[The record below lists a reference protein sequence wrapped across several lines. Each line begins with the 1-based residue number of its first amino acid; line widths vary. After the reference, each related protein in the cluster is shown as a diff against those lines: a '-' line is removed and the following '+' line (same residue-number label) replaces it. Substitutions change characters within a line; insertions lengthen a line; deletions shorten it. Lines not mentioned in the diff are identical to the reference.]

1 MRQEKKVGGTK
12 RALLTSVLALV
23 LSLAMLAGSTFAWFT
38 DTASTGVNRIVSGN
52 LDVGLQYWGV
62 GEDGQKTW
70 LTAESSEEL
79 FDENALWEPGYTQIV
94 YLKVKNNGNLAL
106 TYAMQITPVR
116 ETVGINVDGE
126 QFKLSDYIKF
136 AWTTFTADGD
146 GAPVA
151 LDREGAQAGVGEGAQ
166 LGTTLHRQAAEPM
179 EAGAEELVA
188 LVAWMPE
195 NVGNEA
201 NYSTVQPTIELSLK
215 VLATQAAVESDSF
228 DTTYDED
235 AAAAEDLNNKPEYD
249 YESLYDYD
257 NLKGYGVTVE
267 RNEAGKVVKAT
278 VSGVN
283 GKVVDGFF
291 YNNKPGTEATPI
303 DRWRDLK
310 EVVIE
315 EGVTEIGVDAFS
327 VCTSLETVTLPQS
340 LQKIGEKAF
349 SYCTSLKTINIP
361 DSVNVI
367 GPKAFYFCKS
377 LTSIGIPEGITEIG
391 YATFGY
397 AENLT
402 TVNIPASVTRIGDF
416 AFQNCGF
423 TSMDVPA
430 TVKELGE
437 GAFSTCRSLENVT
450 VPAETVSKKAFY
462 FCDALKSVTLTDDVK
477 TIGEEAFRQCTSLE
491 SIEIPSSVTELGT
504 CAFKNCFA
512 LKTAVIK
519 GGTVKGSLV
528 TEATFYNCNALET
541 LVISDNATLD
551 ASFKA
556 AYSKSTLKTVKIG
569 KGEIGNSAFSNCT
582 NLTTV
587 ELGDGVTSIGT
598 SAFLK
603 CKQLSSIAIGSGVI
617 SIGTSAF
624 NGCTALTNANIGS
637 GAIGESAFNG
647 CTSLANVTLGNGVTS
662 IGKNAFLRCTALTSI
677 SIGSGVTSIGSG
689 AFNGCTELRNANIG
703 SGAIGANA
711 FQDCSRLA
719 SVTLGD
725 GVTSIGTNAFLKCTA
740 LTSMYIGSSVK
751 TIESYAFST
760 CSSLSEVTISAAQ
773 IGNQAF
779 RSANA
784 LKKVTLGDGV
794 ETIPAGAFSNCG
806 MGNKNNS
813 PELYLK
819 AGTWTSNGQETT
831 VAEGASITTGNRV
844 FNQIKSGKPA
854 TWSAPVN
861 P

>member
-1 MRQEKKVGGTK
+1 MRQEKKAGGTK

-23 LSLAMLAGSTFAWFT
+23 LSLAMLAGTTFAWFT

-70 LTAESSEEL
+70 LTAENSEEL
-79 FDENALWEPGYTQIV
+79 FDKNALWEPGYTQIV

-106 TYAMQITPVR
+106 TYAMQITPVH
-116 ETVGINVDGE
+116 ETVGVNVDGE
-126 QFKLSDYIKF
+126 EFKLSDYIKF
-136 AWTTFTADGD
+136 GWTTFTADEN

-151 LDREGAQAGVGEGAQ
+151 LDREAAQTGVGDGAQ
-166 LGTTLHRQAAEPM
+166 LGKTLHRQAAEPM
-179 EAGAEELVA
+179 AAGAEELVA

-228 DTTYDED
+228 DKTYDED
-235 AAAAEDLNNKPEYD
+235 AATDEDLDNKPEYD
-249 YESLYDYD
+249 YESLYDY
-257 NLKGYGVTVE
+257 NNPEGYGVTLE

-291 YNNKPGTEATPI
+291 YNNTPGTEATPT
-303 DRWRDLK
+303 DRWRELK

-367 GPKAFYFCKS
+367 GPKAFFFCKS
-377 LTSIGIPEGITEIG
+377 LTSIDIPEGITEIG

-397 AENLT
+397 AENLA

-423 TSMDVPA
+423 TSMNVPA

-437 GAFSTCRSLENVT
+437 SAFSTCRSLENVT

-477 TIGEEAFRQCTSLE
+477 TIGEEAFRECRSLE

-556 AYSKSTLKTVKIG
+556 AYSKSTLKTVEIG
-569 KGEIGNSAFSNCT
+569 KGEIGDSAFNGCT
-582 NLTTV
+582 SLTNVT
-587 ELGDGVTSIGT
+587 LGDGVTKIGT

-603 CKQLSSIAIGSGVI
+603 CTQLPSITI
-617 SIGTSAF
+617 
-624 NGCTALTNANIGS
+624 
-637 GAIGESAFNG
+637 
-647 CTSLANVTLGNGVTS
+647 GNGVTS
-662 IGKNAFLRCTALTSI
+662 IGKNAFNGCTALT
-677 SIGSGVTSIGSG
+677 
-689 AFNGCTELRNANIG
+689 NANIG

-719 SVTLGD
+719 NVTLGD
-725 GVTSIGTNAFLKCTA
+725 GVTSIGANAFLRCKA
-740 LTSMYIGSSVK
+740 LTSMNIGSSVGI
-751 TIESYAFST
+751 IENYAFSG
-760 CSSLSEVTISAAQ
+760 CEALEEVTISAAQ

-779 RSANA
+779 RSAKA
-784 LKKVTLGDGV
+784 LKKVTLGDDV
-794 ETIPAGAFSNCG
+794 VTIPAGAFSSCG
-806 MGNKNNS
+806 MGNKNNF

-819 AGTWTSNGQETT
+819 AGTWTSNGQATI
-831 VAEGASITTGNRV
+831 VAEGASITTGNLV

-854 TWSAPVN
+854 TWSAPAN

>member
-23 LSLAMLAGSTFAWFT
+23 LSLAMLAGTTFAWFT

-52 LDVGLQYWGV
+52 LDVGLEYWG
-62 GEDGQKTW
+62 GAESGW
-70 LTAESSEEL
+70 LTAENSEDL
-79 FDENALWEPGYTQIV
+79 FDKNALWEPGYTQIV
-94 YLKVKNNGNLAL
+94 YLKVANNGNLAL
-106 TYAMQITPVR
+106 TYAMQITPVH
-116 ETVGINVDGE
+116 ETVGVNVDGE
-126 QFKLSDYIKF
+126 EFKLSDYIKF
-136 AWTTFTADGD
+136 GWTTFTVDGA

-151 LDREGAQAGVGEGAQ
+151 LDREAAQTGVGGGAQ

-179 EAGAEELVA
+179 KASAEELVA

-228 DTTYDED
+228 DETYDRD
-235 AAAAEDLNNKPEYD
+235 AATNEGLDKKPEYD
-249 YESLYDYD
+249 YKSLYDYD
-257 NLKGYGVTVE
+257 NPEGYGVELVE
-267 RNEAGKVVKAT
+267 NEEGKVVKAI

-283 GKVVDGFF
+283 GKVPDGFF
-291 YNNKPGTEATPI
+291 ANLKGSVDENGKPIAVPAE
-303 DRWRDLK
+303 RWADLT

-315 EGVTEIGVDAFS
+315 DGVTEIGKDVFQGC
-327 VCTSLETVTLPQS
+327 VGLTNVT
-340 LQKIGEKAF
+340 
-349 SYCTSLKTINIP
+349 IP
-361 DSVNVI
+361 DSVKKIGTWSFYMCKGLKNVD
-367 GPKAFYFCKS
+367 
-377 LTSIGIPEGITEIG
+377 IPANMEIG
-391 YATFGY
+391 DSSFRQSG
-397 AENLT
+397 
-402 TVNIPASVTRIGDF
+402 
-416 AFQNCGF
+416 
-423 TSMDVPA
+423 
-430 TVKELGE
+430 
-437 GAFSTCRSLENVT
+437 LEQVT
-450 VPAETVSKKAFY
+450 VSGGSVGNYAFHRIDNLKKISIN
-462 FCDALKSVTLTDDVK
+462 CE
-477 TIGEEAFRQCTSLE
+477 TIGEEAFSGCDYLTDITLGENVKTLGDKAFYTCDALARV
-491 SIEIPSSVTELGT
+491 EIPSTVTDIGEKT
-504 CAFKNCFA
+504 FYSCPA
-512 LKTAVIK
+512 LKEAIIRA
-519 GGTVKGSLV
+519 GTVKAG
-528 TEATFYNCNALET
+528 TFYNCRALTT
-541 LVISDNATLD
+541 LIISDNATLD
-551 ASFKA
+551 ATFTVRN
-556 AYSKSTLKTVKIG
+556 AYASGTLETVKIG

-617 SIGTSAF
+617 SIGASAF
-624 NGCTALTNANIGS
+624 NGCTALANAEIKS
-637 GAIGESAFNG
+637 GAIGANAFQD
-647 CTSLANVTLGNGVTS
+647 CTSLANVTLGDGVTS
-662 IGKNAFLRCTALTSI
+662 IGRNAFLRCKALASI
-677 SIGSGVTSIGSG
+677 SIGSGVTSIESG
-689 AFNGCTELRNANIG
+689 AFNGCTALTNANIG

-719 SVTLGD
+719 NVTLGD
-725 GVTSIGTNAFLKCTA
+725 GVTSIGANAFLRCTE
-740 LTSMYIGSSVK
+740 LTSMNIGSSVK
-751 TIESYAFST
+751 TIESYAFSA

-794 ETIPAGAFSNCG
+794 EAIPAGAFSNCG

-819 AGTWTSNGQETT
+819 AGTWTSNGQATI
-831 VAEGASITTGNRV
+831 VAEGASITTNNPV

>member
-62 GEDGQKTW
+62 GEDGKKTW
-70 LTAESSEEL
+70 LTAENSEEL
-79 FDENALWEPGYTQIV
+79 FDKNALWEPGYTQIV
-94 YLKVKNNGNLAL
+94 YLKVKNDGNLAL
-106 TYAMQITPVR
+106 TYAMQITPVH
-116 ETVGINVDGE
+116 ETVGVNVDGE
-126 QFKLSDYIKF
+126 EFKLSDYIKF
-136 AWTTFTADGD
+136 GWTTFTVDGD
-146 GAPVA
+146 GTPVA
-151 LDREGAQAGVGEGAQ
+151 LDREAAQTGVGGGAQ
-166 LGTTLHRQAAEPM
+166 LGTTLHRQAELPLKAD
-179 EAGAEELVA
+179 AEELVA

-228 DTTYDED
+228 NDTYDKD
-235 AAAAEDLNNKPEYD
+235 AAAAEDLKNKPEYN
-249 YESLYDYD
+249 YKSLYDYD
-257 NLKGYGVTVE
+257 NPEGYGVKLVK
-267 RNEAGKVVKAT
+267 NEEGKVVKAI

-283 GKVVDGFF
+283 GKVPDGFF
-291 YNNKPGTEATPI
+291 ANLKGSVDENGKPIAVPAE
-303 DRWRDLK
+303 RWADLA
-310 EVVIE
+310 EVVIKDS
-315 EGVTEIGVDAFS
+315 VTEIGKDAFQGC
-327 VCTSLETVTLPQS
+327 VGLAKVT
-340 LQKIGEKAF
+340 
-349 SYCTSLKTINIP
+349 IP
-361 DSVNVI
+361 DSVKKIGTWSFYMCKGLKNVD
-367 GPKAFYFCKS
+367 
-377 LTSIGIPEGITEIG
+377 IPANMEIG
-391 YATFGY
+391 DSSFRQSG
-397 AENLT
+397 
-402 TVNIPASVTRIGDF
+402 
-416 AFQNCGF
+416 
-423 TSMDVPA
+423 
-430 TVKELGE
+430 
-437 GAFSTCRSLENVT
+437 LEQVT
-450 VPAETVSKKAFY
+450 VSGGSVGNYAFHRIDNLKKISIN
-462 FCDALKSVTLTDDVK
+462 CE
-477 TIGEEAFRQCTSLE
+477 TIGEEAFSGCDYLTDITLGENVKTLGDKAFYTCDALE
-491 SIEIPSSVTELGT
+491 RVEIPSTVTDIGEKT
-504 CAFKNCFA
+504 FYSCPA
-512 LKTAVIK
+512 LKEAIIRA
-519 GGTVKGSLV
+519 GTVKAG
-528 TEATFYNCNALET
+528 TFYNCRVLTT
-541 LVISDNATLD
+541 LIISDNATLD
-551 ASFKA
+551 ASFTAKN
-556 AYSKSTLKTVKIG
+556 AYANGTLETVKIG

-582 NLTTV
+582 KLTTV

>member
-23 LSLAMLAGSTFAWFT
+23 LSLAMLAGTTFAWFT

-62 GEDGQKTW
+62 GEDGKKTW
-70 LTAESSEEL
+70 LTAENSEEL
-79 FDENALWEPGYTQIV
+79 FDKNALWEPGYTQIV
-94 YLKVKNNGNLAL
+94 YLKVKNDGNLAL
-106 TYAMQITPVR
+106 TYAMQITPVH
-116 ETVGINVDGE
+116 ETVGVNVDGE
-126 QFKLSDYIKF
+126 EFKLSDYIKF
-136 AWTTFTADGD
+136 GWTAFTVDGT
-146 GAPVA
+146 GTPVA
-151 LDREGAQAGVGEGAQ
+151 LGREAAQTGVGDGAQ

-228 DTTYDED
+228 DETYDRD
-235 AAAAEDLNNKPEYD
+235 AATNEGLDKKPEYD
-249 YESLYDYD
+249 YKSLYDYD
-257 NLKGYGVTVE
+257 NPEGYGVELVE
-267 RNEAGKVVKAT
+267 NEEGKVVKAI

-283 GKVVDGFF
+283 GKVPDGFF
-291 YNNKPGTEATPI
+291 ANLKGSVDENGKPIAVPAE
-303 DRWRDLK
+303 RWAYLT

-315 EGVTEIGVDAFS
+315 DGVTEIGKDVFQGC
-327 VCTSLETVTLPQS
+327 VGLTKV
-340 LQKIGEKAF
+340 K
-349 SYCTSLKTINIP
+349 IP
-361 DSVNVI
+361 DSVKKIGTWSFYMCKGLKNVD
-367 GPKAFYFCKS
+367 
-377 LTSIGIPEGITEIG
+377 IPANTEIG
-391 YATFGY
+391 DSSFRQSGLEQVTVSGGSVGNYAFHRS
-397 AENLT
+397 EDLKKI
-402 TVNIPASVTRIGDF
+402 TVN
-416 AFQNCGF
+416 C
-423 TSMDVPA
+423 
-430 TVKELGE
+430 E
-437 GAFSTCRSLENVT
+437 
-450 VPAETVSKKAFY
+450 
-462 FCDALKSVTLTDDVK
+462 
-477 TIGEEAFRQCTSLE
+477 TIGEEAFSGCDYLTDITLGENVKTLGDKAFYTCDALE
-491 SIEIPSSVTELGT
+491 RVEIPSTVTDIGEKT
-504 CAFKNCFA
+504 FYSCPA
-512 LKTAVIK
+512 LKEAIIRA
-519 GGTVKGSLV
+519 GTVKAG
-528 TEATFYNCNALET
+528 TFYNCRALTT
-541 LVISDNATLD
+541 LIISDNATLD
-551 ASFKA
+551 ASFTAKN
-556 AYSKSTLKTVKIG
+556 AYANGTLETIKIG
-569 KGEIGNSAFSNCT
+569 KGEIGISAFNSCP

-587 ELGDGVTSIGT
+587 ELGNGVTSVGDNAFSKCTALKSINIGDGVTSIG
-598 SAFLK
+598 K
-603 CKQLSSIAIGSGVI
+603 N
-617 SIGTSAF
+617 AF
-624 NGCTALTNANIGS
+624 NGCTTLTNANIGS

-647 CTSLANVTLGNGVTS
+647 CTSLANVTLGNDVTS
-662 IGKNAFLRCTALTSI
+662 IGKNAFLRCAALTSI
-677 SIGSGVTSIGSG
+677 TIGRGVTSIGSG
-689 AFNGCTELRNANIG
+689 AFNGCTALTNANIG

-794 ETIPAGAFSNCG
+794 ETIPAGAFSSCG
-806 MGNKNNS
+806 MGYKNNS

>member
-23 LSLAMLAGSTFAWFT
+23 LSLAMLAGTTFAWFT

-62 GEDGQKTW
+62 GEDGRKTW
-70 LTAESSEEL
+70 LTAENSKEL

-94 YLKVKNNGNLAL
+94 YLKVENNGNLAL
-106 TYAMQITPVR
+106 TYAMQITPVH
-116 ETVGINVDGE
+116 ETVGVNVDGE

-136 AWTTFTADGD
+136 GWTTFTADEN

-151 LDREGAQAGVGEGAQ
+151 LDREAAQTGVGDGAQ
-166 LGTTLHRQAAEPM
+166 LGKTLHRQAADPM
-179 EAGAEELVA
+179 KANAEELVA

-215 VLATQAAVESDSF
+215 VLATQATVESDSF
-228 DTTYDED
+228 NNTYDGD
-235 AAAAEDLNNKPEYD
+235 AATDEDLDNKPEYD
-249 YESLYDYD
+249 YSYTEEE
-257 NLKGYGVTVE
+257 GVTLITDE
-267 RNEAGKVVKAT
+267 NGKVVKAI

-283 GKVVDGFF
+283 GKVQTGLFSNLKQSVDEEGNPLFDR
-291 YNNKPGTEATPI
+291 NGSPI
-303 DRWRDLK
+303 MEPDEKWAALT
-310 EVVIE
+310 EVVIKD
-315 EGVTEIGVDAFS
+315 GVTEIGNQTFQG
-327 VCTSLETVTLPQS
+327 CTGLTNVT
-340 LQKIGEKAF
+340 
-349 SYCTSLKTINIP
+349 IP
-361 DSVNVI
+361 DSVQKI
-367 GPKAFYFCKS
+367 GAWAFYLCGGLKNVD
-377 LTSIGIPEGITEIG
+377 IPANVEIG
-391 YATFGY
+391 NSSFRQSG
-397 AENLT
+397 
-402 TVNIPASVTRIGDF
+402 
-416 AFQNCGF
+416 
-423 TSMDVPA
+423 
-430 TVKELGE
+430 
-437 GAFSTCRSLENVT
+437 LEQVT
-450 VPAETVSKKAFY
+450 VSGGSVGQYAFHRNVSLKKIDIN
-462 FCDALKSVTLTDDVK
+462 CE
-477 TIGEEAFRQCTSLE
+477 TIGEEAFSGCDYLTDITLGENVKTLGDKAFYTCDALE
-491 SIEIPSSVTELGT
+491 RVEIPSTVTDIGEKT
-504 CAFKNCFA
+504 FYSCPA
-512 LKTAVIK
+512 LKEAIIRA
-519 GGTVKGSLV
+519 GTVKAG
-528 TEATFYNCNALET
+528 TFYNCRVLTT
-541 LVISDNATLD
+541 LIISDNATLD
-551 ASFKA
+551 ASFTAKN
-556 AYSKSTLKTVKIG
+556 AYANGTLETVKIG

>member
-23 LSLAMLAGSTFAWFT
+23 LSLAMLAGTTFAWFT

-62 GEDGQKTW
+62 GEDGQRTW
-70 LTAESSEEL
+70 LTAENSEEL
-79 FDENALWEPGYTQIV
+79 FDKNALWEPGYTQIV
-94 YLKVKNNGNLAL
+94 YLKVENNGNLAL
-106 TYAMQITPVR
+106 TYAMQITPVH
-116 ETVGINVDGE
+116 ETVGVNVDGE
-126 QFKLSDYIKF
+126 EFKLSDYIKF
-136 AWTTFTADGD
+136 GWTTFTVDGD
-146 GAPVA
+146 GTPVA
-151 LDREGAQAGVGEGAQ
+151 LDREGAQAGVGEGAK
-166 LGTTLHRQAAEPM
+166 LGTTLHRQAEQPL

-228 DTTYDED
+228 DNAYDGD
-235 AAAAEDLNNKPEYD
+235 AATDEELNSKPEYN
-249 YESLYDYD
+249 YSYTEEE
-257 NLKGYGVTVE
+257 GVTLITDE
-267 RNEAGKVVKAT
+267 NGKVVKAV

-283 GKVVDGFF
+283 GKVPDGFF
-291 YNNKPGTEATPI
+291 ANLKGSVDENGKPIAVPAE
-303 DRWRDLK
+303 RWADLT

-315 EGVTEIGVDAFS
+315 DGVTEIGKDVFQGC
-327 VCTSLETVTLPQS
+327 VGLTKVT
-340 LQKIGEKAF
+340 
-349 SYCTSLKTINIP
+349 IP
-361 DSVNVI
+361 DSVKKI
-367 GPKAFYFCKS
+367 GTWSFYMCKS
-377 LTSIGIPEGITEIG
+377 LKNVDIPANVEIG
-391 YATFGY
+391 NSSFRQSGLEQVTVSGGSVGQYAFHRNVSLKKIDINCET
-397 AENLT
+397 
-402 TVNIPASVTRIGDF
+402 IGD
-416 AFQNCGF
+416 
-423 TSMDVPA
+423 
-430 TVKELGE
+430 E
-437 GAFSTCRSLENVT
+437 AFSGCDSLTDITLRNSVKTLGDKVFYTCKNLENV
-450 VPAETVSKKAFY
+450 
-462 FCDALKSVTLTDDVK
+462 
-477 TIGEEAFRQCTSLE
+477 
-491 SIEIPSSVTELGT
+491 EIPSTVTDIGEKT
-504 CAFKNCFA
+504 FYSCPK
-512 LKTAVIK
+512 LKEAVIRA
-519 GGTVKGSLV
+519 GTVKKDTL
-528 TEATFYNCNALET
+528 YNCPALTT
-541 LVISDNATLD
+541 LIISDNATLD
-551 ASFKA
+551 ASFTA
-556 AYSKSTLKTVKIG
+556 RNAYASGTLETVKIG
-569 KGEIGNSAFSNCT
+569 KGEIG
-582 NLTTV
+582 
-587 ELGDGVTSIGT
+587 D
-598 SAFLK
+598 
-603 CKQLSSIAIGSGVI
+603 
-617 SIGTSAF
+617 
-624 NGCTALTNANIGS
+624 
-637 GAIGESAFNG
+637 SAFNG

-689 AFNGCTELRNANIG
+689 AFNGCTALRNANIG

-779 RSANA
+779 RSAKA
-784 LKKVTLGDGV
+784 LKKVTLGDDV
-794 ETIPAGAFSNCG
+794 VTIPAGAFSSCG

-819 AGTWTSNGQETT
+819 AGTWTSNGQKTI
-831 VAEGASITTGNRV
+831 VAEGVSITTGDDV

>member
-1 MRQEKKVGGTK
+1 MSQKDSMDNAVEAGVKRKKTQKERSNDMRQEKKVGGTK

-23 LSLAMLAGSTFAWFT
+23 LSLAMLAGTTFAWFT

-70 LTAESSEEL
+70 LTAENSEEL
-79 FDENALWEPGYTQIV
+79 FDKNALWEPGYTQIV

-106 TYAMQITPVR
+106 TYAMQITPVH
-116 ETVGINVDGE
+116 ETVGVNVDGE
-126 QFKLSDYIKF
+126 EFKLSDYIKF
-136 AWTTFTADGD
+136 GWTPFTVDGD
-146 GAPVA
+146 GTPVA
-151 LDREGAQAGVGEGAQ
+151 LDREAAQTGVGDGAQ
-166 LGTTLHRQAAEPM
+166 LGTTLHRKAAEPM
-179 EAGAEELVA
+179 KASAEELVA

-228 DTTYDED
+228 DNSYDED
-235 AAAAEDLNNKPEYD
+235 AATNEDLDNKPEYD
-249 YESLYDYD
+249 YESLYDY
-257 NLKGYGVTVE
+257 NNPEGYGVTLE

-291 YNNKPGTEATPI
+291 YNNTPGTEATPT
-303 DRWRDLK
+303 DRWRELK

-327 VCTSLETVTLPQS
+327 VCTSLETVTLPES

-367 GPKAFYFCKS
+367 GPKAFFFCKS
-377 LTSIGIPEGITEIG
+377 LTSIDIPEGITEIG

-397 AENLT
+397 AENLA
-402 TVNIPASVTRIGDF
+402 TVNIPTSVTRIGDF

-423 TSMDVPA
+423 TSMNVPA

-437 GAFSTCRSLENVT
+437 SAFSTCRSLENVT

-477 TIGEEAFRQCTSLE
+477 TIGEEAFRECRSLE

-556 AYSKSTLKTVKIG
+556 AYSKSTLKTVEIG
-569 KGEIGNSAFSNCT
+569 KGEIGDSAFSNCT

-587 ELGDGVTSIGT
+587 ELGDGVTKIGTNAFIRCTQISSITIGSRVSSIG
-598 SAFLK
+598 K
-603 CKQLSSIAIGSGVI
+603 N
-617 SIGTSAF
+617 AF
-624 NGCTALTNANIGS
+624 NGCTALT
-637 GAIGESAFNG
+637 
-647 CTSLANVTLGNGVTS
+647 
-662 IGKNAFLRCTALTSI
+662 
-677 SIGSGVTSIGSG
+677 
-689 AFNGCTELRNANIG
+689 NANIG

-719 SVTLGD
+719 NVTLGD
-725 GVTSIGTNAFLKCTA
+725 GVTSIGANAFLRCEA
-740 LTSMYIGSSVK
+740 LTSMNIGSSVK
-751 TIESYAFST
+751 TIESYAFSG
-760 CSSLSEVTISAAQ
+760 CSALEEVTISAAQ

-794 ETIPAGAFSNCG
+794 ENIPAGAFSSCG
-806 MGNKNNS
+806 MGDRNN
-813 PELYLK
+813 PGQLFLK
-819 AGTWTSNGQETT
+819 AGDWTCGDKTTT
-831 VAEGASITTGNRV
+831 VAKDEPITRGNLV
-844 FNQIKSGKPA
+844 FNGIVSNKNDA
-854 TWSAPVN
+854 TWSAPAN

>member
-23 LSLAMLAGSTFAWFT
+23 LSLAMLAGTTFAWFT

-52 LDVGLQYWGV
+52 LDVGLEYWDKESGWLDA
-62 GEDGQKTW
+62 EDSKD
-70 LTAESSEEL
+70 L

-106 TYAMQITPVR
+106 TYAMQITPVH
-116 ETVGINVDGE
+116 ETVGVNVDGE
-126 QFKLSDYIKF
+126 EFKLSDYIKF
-136 AWTTFTADGD
+136 GWTAFTVDGT
-146 GAPVA
+146 GTPVA
-151 LDREGAQAGVGEGAQ
+151 LGREAAQTGVGDGAQ

-195 NVGNEA
+195 DVGNEA

-228 DTTYDED
+228 NNTYDED
-235 AAAAEDLNNKPEYD
+235 AATDEGLDSKPEYN
-249 YESLYDYD
+249 YSYTEEE
-257 NLKGYGVTVE
+257 GVTLITDE
-267 RNEAGKVVKAT
+267 NGKVVKAV

-283 GKVVDGFF
+283 GKVQTGLFSNLKQSVDEEGNPLFDR
-291 YNNKPGTEATPI
+291 NGSPI
-303 DRWRDLK
+303 MEPDEKWAALT

-315 EGVTEIGVDAFS
+315 DGVTEIGNQTFQG
-327 VCTSLETVTLPQS
+327 CTGLTNVT
-340 LQKIGEKAF
+340 
-349 SYCTSLKTINIP
+349 IP
-361 DSVNVI
+361 DSVQKIGAWAFYLCGGLKNVDIPANVEI
-367 GPKAFYFCKS
+367 GNSSFRQSGLEQVTVSGGSVGQYAFHRNVSLKKIDINCETIGDEAFSGCDYLTDITLGENVKTLGDKAFY
-377 LTSIGIPEGITEIG
+377 T
-391 YATFGY
+391 
-397 AENLT
+397 
-402 TVNIPASVTRIGDF
+402 
-416 AFQNCGF
+416 
-423 TSMDVPA
+423 
-430 TVKELGE
+430 
-437 GAFSTCRSLENVT
+437 
-450 VPAETVSKKAFY
+450 
-462 FCDALKSVTLTDDVK
+462 CDALERV
-477 TIGEEAFRQCTSLE
+477 
-491 SIEIPSSVTELGT
+491 EIPSTVTDIGEKT
-504 CAFKNCFA
+504 FYSCPA
-512 LKTAVIK
+512 LKEAIIRA
-519 GGTVKGSLV
+519 GTVKAG
-528 TEATFYNCNALET
+528 TFYNCRT
-541 LVISDNATLD
+541 LTTLIISDNATLD
-551 ASFKA
+551 ASFTVRN
-556 AYSKSTLKTVKIG
+556 AYASGTLETVKIG

-624 NGCTALTNANIGS
+624 NGCTALANAEIKS
-637 GAIGESAFNG
+637 GAIGANAFQD
-647 CTSLANVTLGNGVTS
+647 CTSLANVTLGDGVTS
-662 IGKNAFLRCTALTSI
+662 IGKNAFLRCAQIPSI
-677 SIGSGVTSIGSG
+677 TIGSGVTSIESG
-689 AFNGCTELRNANIG
+689 AFNGCTALTEAVIQ

-719 SVTLGD
+719 SVTLGN
-725 GVTSIGTNAFLKCTA
+725 GVTSIGRNAFLKCTE
-740 LTSMYIGSSVK
+740 LTSMDIGSSVK
-751 TIESYAFST
+751 TIESYAFSG
-760 CSSLSEVTISAAQ
+760 CSSLSEVKISAAQ

-806 MGNKNNS
+806 MGYKNNS

-819 AGTWTSNGQETT
+819 AGTWTSNGQATI
-831 VAEGASITTGNRV
+831 VAEGASITTDNPV

-854 TWSAPVN
+854 TWSAPAN